1 MPVPRPSVLVPDVAA
16 SAAAIAGFF
25 GGRPRRFDPCRA
37 SIARFIL
44 SRSAIRSATMCS
56 VGMLGRYYHPACSSG
71 NETCLVE
78 CKWKTSKR
86 PIKKRVQYGR
96 ISPNQPHLWSD
107 NSDPSRRPR
116 IASGARLP
124 GRPATSERSAGLSES
139 SQLPRTGLGGAHPS
153 RRNFGQRLGLHGRL
167 IDSV

>member
-37 SIARFIL
+37 SIARFML

-86 PIKKRVQYGR
+86 PIKKRVHYGR

-116 IASGARLP
+116 IASGP
-124 GRPATSERSAGLSES
+124 GFRADQRPVNIVPDYRKVLNFLELD
-139 SQLPRTGLGGAHPS
+139 LGGRIRH
-153 RRNFGQRLGLHGRL
+153 GGTLG
-167 IDSV
+167 SVWVCTED